1 MVNPVRVTVFLGDQN
16 DGLSVTDSV
25 TPSQPPFPLTALG
38 EAGIDNLAGG
48 PGNDDLRG
56 GDGND
61 ILGGGA
67 GDDNLLGEDAGTP
80 LESDVLSGGDRLARV
95 IAGVSTCRVVS
106 LRAGTCAE
114 SHSGRPSTGCCA
126 RRPATSPVLGQ
137 HLAEARDRLGE
148 AVLGNPEP
156 DPEV

>member
-1 MVNPVRVTVFLGDQN
+1 MTRQIDVTSATAAMSKSLAITMV
-16 DGLSVTDSV
+16 
-25 TPSQPPFPLTALG
+25 
-38 EAGIDNLAGG
+38 
-48 PGNDDLRG
+48 
-56 GDGND
+56 
-61 ILGGGA
+61 
-67 GDDNLLGEDAGTP
+67 DA
-80 LESDVLSGGDRLARV
+80 DVLSGGDRLARV